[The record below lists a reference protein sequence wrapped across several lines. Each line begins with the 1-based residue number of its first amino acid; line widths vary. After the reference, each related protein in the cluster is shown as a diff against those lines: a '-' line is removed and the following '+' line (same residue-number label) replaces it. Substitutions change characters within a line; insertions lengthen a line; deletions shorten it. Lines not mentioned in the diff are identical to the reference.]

1 MSIRNNKNGKDKLEI
16 ANDNIRTLIDKI
28 VANIAYNKQG
38 LCLKV
43 TTLGESRNCTNFDY
57 DCYKCNQHS
66 LQMIKEGLLKAYI
79 VK

>member
-28 VANIAYNKQG
+28 VANIEYNHKG

-43 TTLGESRNCTNFDY
+43 TTLGESPKCETFDS
-57 DCYKCNQHS
+57 DCYICNMHS

>member
-1 MSIRNNKNGKDKLEI
+1 MSIRNNKNEKDKLEI

-28 VANIAYNKQG
+28 LANIAYDNQG

-43 TTLGESRNCTNFDY
+43 TTLGESRNCTKFDY

-66 LQMIKEGLLKAYI
+66 LKMIKEGYIKEYI

>member
-1 MSIRNNKNGKDKLEI
+1 MSVINKKDKLEI

-28 VANIAYNKQG
+28 VSHITYNRQG

-43 TTLGESRNCTNFDY
+43 ANLGESRNCTKFNY

-66 LQMIKEGLLKAYI
+66 LRIIKEGYIKEYI

>member
-1 MSIRNNKNGKDKLEI
+1 MSIRNNKNGKDKLEM

-28 VANIAYNKQG
+28 VDNIAYNRQG

-43 TTLGESRNCTNFDY
+43 TNLGESRNCTKFDY
-57 DCYKCNQHS
+57 NCDKCNQHS
-66 LQMIKEGLLKAYI
+66 LKMIKEGYIKEYI

>member
-16 ANDNIRTLIDKI
+16 ANDNIRTLIDKL
-28 VANIAYNKQG
+28 VTNIDYNRQG
-38 LCLKV
+38 LCLKA
-43 TTLGESRNCTNFDY
+43 TLGESCKCGDFDS
-57 DCYKCNQHS
+57 DCYICNIHS